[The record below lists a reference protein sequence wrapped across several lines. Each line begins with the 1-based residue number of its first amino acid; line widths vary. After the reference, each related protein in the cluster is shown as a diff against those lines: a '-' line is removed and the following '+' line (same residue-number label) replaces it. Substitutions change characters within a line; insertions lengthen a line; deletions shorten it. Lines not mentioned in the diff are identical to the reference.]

1 LKSSAMR
8 FTNNA
13 ECVKLILD
21 LQKVSRTVLAQ
32 IDALQLLARPLTSDG
47 PPTSDQLLK
56 FANSDHDEIILSLLV
71 SANRF
76 GKLTEGAA
84 CGLIST
90 LPASSLK
97 DLRILRNL
105 WEHRDEKP
113 MLLNG
118 KWLEDRKDNLRWLS
132 STYGENW
139 SIAYS
144 LTAGPDDLRIGNK
157 LSLKSLQAEAEHW
170 LKVET

>member
-1 LKSSAMR
+1 MR
-8 FTNNA
+8 LRNKA

-21 LQKVSRTVLAQ
+21 LQKVSRTVIARMDALEKLAQ
-32 IDALQLLARPLTSDG
+32 PLTSNSA
-47 PPTSDQLLK
+47 PTTAQLLK
-56 FANSDHDEIILSLLV
+56 FANSDHDEVILSLLV

-84 CGLIST
+84 CGLKST

-144 LTAGPDDLRIGNK
+144 LTAGPDDLRIGDK
-157 LSLKSLQAEAEHW
+157 VSLKALQAEAEHW
-170 LKVET
+170 LKMET